1 MHLHYEVAI
10 VTLKL
15 IIWQIVY
22 VLDVIASA
30 GLGVEQH
37 LELGKRFLA
46 QGQLNDA
53 LHHYDEAIS
62 KLFTW
67 KSIE

>member
-1 MHLHYEVAI
+1 MWYI
-10 VTLKL
+10 VC
-15 IIWQIVY
+15 

-30 GLGVEQH
+30 ELGVEQH

-62 KLFTW
+62 KLLM
-67 KSIE
+67 

>member
-1 MHLHYEVAI
+1 MHFRNEVAI
-10 VTLKL
+10 VTFKL
-15 IIWQIVY
+15 IMWYIVC

-30 GLGVEQH
+30 ELGVEQH

-62 KLFTW
+62 KLLM
-67 KSIE
+67 